1 MIRTPIRSLS
11 FILLDELLHEV
22 ERCTAAEARGTLVC
36 TGNWS
41 LGTIL
46 GHLAAWID
54 YAYDGYPF
62 TVPWPM
68 RLLGPL
74 LKGRMVRGPL
84 RAGVRIPGIKGGT
97 VATQPMETAQG
108 EANLRRAIERLR
120 ALAPVRPNPLLGPL
134 THAQWISL
142 HCAHA
147 ALHLGYVHPQSEM

>member
-1 MIRTPIRSLS
+1 MSQPSRRSLRFES
-11 FILLDELLHEV
+11 LDDVLHEV
-22 ERCTAAEARGTLVC
+22 ERCVAAEARGTLVC
-36 TGNWS
+36 TGNWP

-54 YAYDGYPF
+54 FGFDGYPF
-62 TVPWPM
+62 KVHWAA

-97 VATQPMETAQG
+97 VATEPMETARG
-108 EANLRRAIERLR
+108 EAQLRRAVERLK
-120 ALAPVRPNPLLGPL
+120 AAPPSGPNPLLGPL
-134 THAQWISL
+134 THTQWMSL

-147 ALHLGYVHPQSEM
+147 ALHLGYVHPQGEM